1 MTAKGSGSD
10 MERRKILEISGVS
23 AGYDE
28 AIVLKDID
36 LTVYERDF
44 IGIIGA
50 NGSGKTTLLKV
61 ILGLL
66 RPLTGSLRFF
76 FDGGAH
82 IGKHIGYLPQV
93 ANFDQKFPITVTEV
107 VMSGLMARTG
117 LLKRFSP
124 GDRKRIEAILTKT
137 GILHLRKR
145 PMGELSGGQMQRVF
159 LARALVSSPQLLILD
174 EPDTFVDQSFEGD
187 LYEILKDL
195 NREIAIILVSHDIGM
210 ISAHVKTI
218 ACVSRRLY
226 YHDSSEIT
234 QELMDNYN
242 CPIELITH
250 GRVPHRVLK
259 DHA

>member
-1 MTAKGSGSD
+1 
-10 MERRKILEISGVS
+10 MERRKILEISAVS
-23 AGYDE
+23 AGYGE
-28 AIVLKDID
+28 TIVLKDVN

-66 RPLTGSLRFF
+66 RPMSGTVRFLF
-76 FDGGAH
+76 NGGDH

-93 ANFDQKFPITVTEV
+93 TMFDQKFPITVKEV
-107 VMSGLMARTG
+107 AMSGLMARTG
-117 LLKRFSP
+117 LLKRFSRQ
-124 GDRKRIEAILTKT
+124 DKKRIESILKKT
-137 GILHLRKR
+137 GILHLKKS

-159 LARALVSSPQLLILD
+159 LTRALVSSPQLLILD

-187 LYEILKDL
+187 LYELLKDL

-210 ISAHVKTI
+210 ISAYVKTI
-218 ACVSRRLY
+218 ACVNRRLY

-250 GRVPHRVLK
+250 GRIPHRVLK